1 MDELMISSANLSVSR
16 IGASECHV
24 ERCVSSISCWN
35 NTFIQ
40 GEKTL
45 HLAVSAANCWHLS
58 FWWKT
63 YIILI
68 PTIYQNLN
76 IEVPLIWESWNFTFA
91 EMSLQSYLDQNFI
104 GRISIPSSWPER
116 PSARAL
122 QPYAWEGWTNTT
134 KDDDYP
140 TIQRVLTIPGWC
152 RILSIN
158 IINSISS
165 FVAMIVQV
173 WMGRDWY
180 IIKSGLKAGIDG
192 FIWEDSRLLCF
203 MPQNST
209 LIEFQQLLFSF
220 QLMFPLHQFTR
231 WFQPGTKKSPSFV
244 ELDTLPM
251 FSTCFR
257 IKTSRIFSKD
267 IQYYH
272 PKSCTLKDKSL
283 KITIDL
289 HQIWCPPQNG
299 SHLIIPMKNPPSQ
312 PLKSIMLTLQ
322 VVHLNSNLPR
332 EAPGNR
338 RGHTPMPPPQEIR
351 GLILR
356 DYSGIPMNMVGFGEF
371 TLFFE
376 KMRETKTSNTF
387 CDLLTFYQQ

>member
-1 MDELMISSANLSVSR
+1 MKSGYQSDLERKHYEHPARQPCKRSLCHYRQPHVTYHFEYRYSSSCYFWPLTQFQPIDFCERRCTFRLGCVCLFMDELMISKANQSVSR
-16 IGASECHV
+16 RKVPRSAIWKDV
-24 ERCVSSISCWN
+24 FSSISCWN

-45 HLAVSAANCWHLS
+45 HLAVSAANCWHLW
-58 FWWKT
+58 FWWKKHIIPIPTT
-63 YIILI
+63 YIKIWILKS
-68 PTIYQNLN
+68 
-76 IEVPLIWESWNFTFA
+76 PLFWESWNFTF
-91 EMSLQSYLDQNFI
+91 EMSLQSYLDQNLI

-231 WFQPGTKKSPSFV
+231 WFQPGTKKA
-244 ELDTLPM
+244 
-251 FSTCFR
+251 
-257 IKTSRIFSKD
+257 
-267 IQYYH
+267 
-272 PKSCTLKDKSL
+272 
-283 KITIDL
+283 
-289 HQIWCPPQNG
+289 
-299 SHLIIPMKNPPSQ
+299 HL
-312 PLKSIMLTLQ
+312 
-322 VVHLNSNLPR
+322 
-332 EAPGNR
+332 
-338 RGHTPMPPPQEIR
+338 
-351 GLILR
+351 
-356 DYSGIPMNMVGFGEF
+356 
-371 TLFFE
+371 
-376 KMRETKTSNTF
+376 
-387 CDLLTFYQQ
+387 